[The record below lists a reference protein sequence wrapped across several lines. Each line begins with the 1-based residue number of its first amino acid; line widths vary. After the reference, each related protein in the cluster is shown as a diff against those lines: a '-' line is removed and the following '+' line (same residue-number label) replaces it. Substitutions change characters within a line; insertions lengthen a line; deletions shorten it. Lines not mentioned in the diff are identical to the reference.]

1 MCSVLKVLD
10 ALAALWVAKYIAG
23 YFATYSR
30 KSHSDSALCS
40 NISRHVAVGSLATL
54 PVVTLHHLM

>member
-1 MCSVLKVLD
+1 LKVLD

-23 YFATYSR
+23 DFATYSR
-30 KSHSDSALCS
+30 IRHSDSALWSHFSC
-40 NISRHVAVGSLATL
+40 HPAVASLATL